1 MPVREVVRLSRP
13 FRAIRPISSG
23 VVVQEI
29 DGPSTRAHSPA
40 ENPVVPAA
48 EIEQRIRH
56 AREEGRREGELQL
69 GEQLIQQRAEMQQ
82 LLDGV
87 VTPLRQAVGQVMR
100 DAEQAVTSLALDIA
114 QRLVA
119 DLPIT
124 PEMVSGVVKDALLQV
139 EESAEFHVRLS
150 AADLELLQRSGSQL
164 ASGHFNGSAVHFHAS
179 PDVSRGGCIVQ
190 TRFGIIDARRETKLE
205 LLRHSLLPDA

>member
-29 DGPSTRAHSPA
+29 DGPSPRAHSPA

-124 PEMVSGVVKDALLQV
+124 PEMVAGVVKDALMQV

-164 ASGHFNGSAVHFHAS
+164 ASGHFNGSAVHFHAA

>member
-1 MPVREVVRLSRP
+1 MPLVEVIRLAKP
-13 FRAIRPISSG
+13 FRAIRPISPG
-23 VVVQEI
+23 VLVQQI
-29 DGPSTRAHSPA
+29 DGGSKNVPPNPSLQAS
-40 ENPVVPAA
+40 VPADF
-48 EIEQRIRH
+48 ELQLRR
-56 AREEGRREGELQL
+56 AREEGRLEGERQL
-69 GEQLIQQRAEMQQ
+69 GEQLIQQRTEMQQ

-87 VTPLRQAVGQVMR
+87 VVPLRQAVGQVMR
-100 DAEQAVTSLALDIA
+100 DAEHAVTSLALDIA
-114 QRLVA
+114 QKLVA

-124 PEMVSGVVKDALLQV
+124 PDMVVGVVKDALMQV

-164 ASGHFNGSAVHFHAS
+164 ATGRFNGSVVHFHAAA
-179 PDVSRGGCIVQ
+179 DVSRGGCIVQ

>member
-1 MPVREVVRLSRP
+1 MPLREVIRLFKP
-13 FRAIRPISSG
+13 FRAIRPITSG
-23 VVVQEI
+23 VLVQEI
-29 DGPSTRAHSPA
+29 DGPSLKAPLLFES
-40 ENPVVPAA
+40 PVVPSA

-56 AREEGRREGELQL
+56 AREEGRQEGERQL

-124 PEMVSGVVKDALLQV
+124 PEMVAGVVKDALMQV

-164 ASGHFNGSAVHFHAS
+164 ASGQFNGSTVHFHAA

>member
-1 MPVREVVRLSRP
+1 MPHSEVIRIAKP
-13 FRAIRPISSG
+13 FRAIRPLSSG
-23 VVVQEI
+23 VLVQQI
-29 DGPSTRAHSPA
+29 DGAAGGVSSNPSSQPSLPA
-40 ENPVVPAA
+40 DFEL
-48 EIEQRIRH
+48 QLRR
-56 AREEGRREGELQL
+56 AREEGRLEGERQL
-69 GEQLIQQRAEMQQ
+69 GEQLIQQRTEMQQ

-87 VTPLRQAVGQVMR
+87 VVPLRQAVGQVMR
-100 DAEQAVTSLALDIA
+100 DAEHAVTSLALDIA
-114 QRLVA
+114 QKLVA

-124 PEMVSGVVKDALLQV
+124 SDMVVGVVKDALMQV

-164 ASGHFNGSAVHFHAS
+164 ASGRFNGSTVHFHAA

>member
-1 MPVREVVRLSRP
+1 MPLREVIRLGKT
-13 FRAIRPISSG
+13 FRAIRPLSSG
-23 VVVQEI
+23 VLVQEI
-29 DGPSTRAHSPA
+29 DGFSSPSAAHSPSQA
-40 ENPVVPAA
+40 TSPEM
-48 EIEQRIRH
+48 EQRIRD
-56 AREEGRREGELQL
+56 AREEGRQEGERQL
-69 GEQLIQQRAEMQQ
+69 GEQLIQQRTEMQQ

-114 QRLVA
+114 QKLVA

-124 PEMVSGVVKDALLQV
+124 PEMVAGVVKDALMQV

-164 ASGHFNGSAVHFHAS
+164 ATGQFNGSLVHFHAA

-190 TRFGIIDARRETKLE
+190 TRFGVIDARRETKIE
-205 LLRHSLLPDA
+205 LLRNSLLPDA